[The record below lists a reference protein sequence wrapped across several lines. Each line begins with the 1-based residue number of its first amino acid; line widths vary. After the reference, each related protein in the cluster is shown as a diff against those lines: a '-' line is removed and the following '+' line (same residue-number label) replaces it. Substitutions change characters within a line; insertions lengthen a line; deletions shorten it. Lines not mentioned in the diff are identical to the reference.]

1 MARRRET
8 GLDLIAALPWPLGLA
23 LGGVAYGV
31 IRFMLPAFLI
41 RVGGPIGA
49 ALGMQLQR
57 GTAGTLALIVMVLFW
72 IGAAVS
78 FAKRR
83 HRRALLDRQTG
94 LDSLA
99 RMTWREFEMLVGEAF
114 RRRGYSLVETGL
126 GGADGGIDLML
137 QKQGRVELV
146 QCKHWKSRSVT
157 VGTVREMWG
166 LRDHHGAHGV
176 KIVCVGNFTGDAKA
190 FAVGKAIELIGG
202 EDLLAL
208 VRSVQAAPNTPLAAS
223 AAERAAVLRIAEP
236 VAVPRIAAPAPSPAS
251 YACPTCGGAM
261 ARRSNRKDHTSFWG
275 CTDFPRCR
283 GTRPV

>member
-202 EDLLAL
+202 EELLAL

-223 AAERAAVLRIAEP
+223 AADRAAGLRIAEP
-236 VAVPRIAAPAPSPAS
+236 GPVPRFATAPTSIV
-251 YACPTCGGAM
+251 CPTCGGPM
-261 ARRSNRKDHTSFWG
+261 ARRNNRKDHTSFWG
-275 CTDFPRCR
+275 CTFYPRCR